1 MLNTIKNSL
10 FSKCL
15 QVLLIGYFLISS
27 LNVSNSFV
35 RIIYDNAD
43 IHSVTGLTC
52 NFLKKIFKC
61 NAIPEEIDDYEAK
74 DTKATKQAK
83 GTLLLDYLIPVDT
96 SLAGLY
102 FEIETQKR
110 NYIENPIFSFG
121 FHGKIHLRPPQII
134 V

>member
-27 LNVSNSFV
+27 INVSNSFV

-52 NFLKKIFKC
+52 NFLKKVFKC
-61 NAIPEEIDDYEAK
+61 NSVPEEIDDYETK
-74 DTKATKQAK
+74 DSKTTKLAK
-83 GTLLLDYLIPVDT
+83 GIPLLDYLIPMDT

-102 FEIETQKR
+102 FEIENKQR

-121 FHGKIHLRPPQII
+121 FHGKIHLRPPQFII
-134 V
+134 

>member
-61 NAIPEEIDDYEAK
+61 NAVQEEIDDYEAK

-83 GTLLLDYLIPVDT
+83 GTLL
-96 SLAGLY
+96 
-102 FEIETQKR
+102 
-110 NYIENPIFSFG
+110 
-121 FHGKIHLRPPQII
+121 
-134 V
+134 

>member
-27 LNVSNSFV
+27 INVSNSFV
-35 RIIYDNAD
+35 QIIYDNAD

-61 NAIPEEIDDYEAK
+61 NATPEEIDETK

-102 FEIETQKR
+102 FEIETKKR

-121 FHGKIHLRPPQII
+121 FHGKIHLRPPQFII
-134 V
+134 

>member
-61 NAIPEEIDDYEAK
+61 NAVQEEIDDYEAK

-102 FEIETQKR
+102 FEIESQKR